1 MDRPDVS
8 DVVQGWMEELD
19 AIKITSTIVNG
30 DVEETEV
37 PVSFEGMVQV
47 QSPYQLS
54 LHQEGER
61 SWNWT
66 DIYCDYADF
75 ELDDIFILNGKKY
88 RVMKKDNWEEFGYG
102 YYKYECVRDYHE

>member
-1 MDRPDVS
+1 MNRPNVADVL
-8 DVVQGWMEELD
+8 QGWMQKLN
-19 AIKITSTIVNG
+19 AKKITAEIING
-30 DVEETEV
+30 DAVEAET
-37 PVSFEGMVQV
+37 PVTFNGMVEV

-75 ELDDIFILNGKKY
+75 DLDDVFILNGKEY
-88 RVMKKDNWEEFGYG
+88 RVMKKDNWQEYGYG
-102 YYKYECVRDYHE
+102 YFKYECVRDYK